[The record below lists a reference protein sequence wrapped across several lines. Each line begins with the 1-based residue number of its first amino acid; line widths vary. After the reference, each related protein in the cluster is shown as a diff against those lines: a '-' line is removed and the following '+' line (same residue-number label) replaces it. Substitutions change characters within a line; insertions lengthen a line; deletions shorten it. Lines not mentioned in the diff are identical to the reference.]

1 MANDLNQLVT
11 VALQRCGQRQTDT
24 AILMPQIVL
33 EVPNVQVSLEDE
45 MDEPLPWFLKTIADQ
60 GAWLQTT
67 QGVNTIALPATF
79 LKEVESADLYV
90 VDTDPSTGFQ
100 SKRPLEK
107 LDYDDIQVQLARAF
121 PRYSQ
126 TLPYTGRPRWYCLDS
141 GNILLFPTPDQ
152 EYQLEWSYY
161 SRDVVLTNVVPA
173 TLTNKW
179 TLNAWNLMLAKLSML
194 VASAYLRDTEMA
206 NDHGEIYKM
215 EHQVFRGRCIERD
228 LANHSMHMGQ
238 GK

>member
-24 AILMPQIVL
+24 AILTPQILL
-33 EVPNVQVSLEDE
+33 EVPNAQVSLEDE

-60 GAWLQTT
+60 TSWLLTT
-67 QGVNTIALPATF
+67 QGVNAIPLPATF

-90 VDTDPSTGFQ
+90 VTTDPSTGFQ
-100 SKRPLEK
+100 SKVPLTK
-107 LDYDDIQVQLARAF
+107 LDYDDIQVELVRHYPQ
-121 PRYSQ
+121 YSQ
-126 TLPYTGRPRWYCLDS
+126 VLPYSGQPRWYCLDS

-152 EYQLEWSYY
+152 AYQLEWSYY
-161 SRDVVLTNVVPA
+161 SRDVVLTNTVPA

-179 TLNAWNLMLAKLSML
+179 TVNAWNLLLAKVSYL
-194 VASAYLRDTEMA
+194 VAAGYVRDDDMA
-206 NDHGEIYKM
+206 KAHLDNYGM
-215 EHQVFRGRCIERD
+215 EHKIFRGRCIERD